1 MKTILPINLVLG
13 NYEIN
18 YDGEI
23 YQNGEIITLEQFNLS
38 TNLNVN
44 NNLLLAKI
52 VFSGLKLP
60 PIYWKDLELIYL
72 IENHRSIENVIIVPI
87 KPIEAIDYLGF
98 YIIPYYSNYLI
109 SKDGVLLKKS
119 NGSLITASLAA
130 TEYYTFRMTHDNGST
145 DNRLRHRILGLT
157 FKKYWTDPDD
167 LTINHIDGIRGHDAL
182 NNLEWLTLEDNIKHA
197 IDNELYGHV
206 KEIEVRN
213 IHTNQVYIYP
223 SQASVARELNISTT
237 TLGRYVDS
245 NGGKQ
250 LNGFQFRRFPCQDPW
265 PDIISDGNFEVTKP
279 CGQVIRCSS
288 IEAANLCNV
297 TRTSLMRILREGRN
311 GANGFI
317 VRRI

>member
-1 MKTILPINLVLG
+1 MKTILPINFVLG
-13 NYEIN
+13 NYEIS

-23 YQNGEIITLEQFNLS
+23 YQNGEIVTLDQFNEV
-38 TNLNVN
+38 TNLKVKDT
-44 NNLLLAKI
+44 LLLAKI
-52 VFSGLKLP
+52 IFSGLKLP
-60 PIYWKDLELIYL
+60 PIYWKNLELIYL
-72 IENHRSIENVIIVPI
+72 VENHKAVENVIIVPT
-87 KPIEAIDYLGF
+87 KPIEALDYPGF

-109 SKDGVLLKKS
+109 SEDGILLKKS
-119 NGSLITASLAA
+119 TGNLIKASLAN
-130 TEYYTFRMTHDNGST
+130 TEYYTYRMTHDNGST

-167 LTINHIDGIRGHDAL
+167 LTINHIDGIRGYDIL

-213 IHTNQVYIYP
+213 IHTNQVFIYP
-223 SQASVARELNISTT
+223 TQASVARELNISTT

-250 LNGFQFRRFPCQDPW
+250 LNGFQFRRFPCTDPW
-265 PDIISDGNFEVTKP
+265 PDIISDGNFEVIKP
-279 CGQVIRCSS
+279 TGDVIKCSS
-288 IEAANLCNV
+288 NEAAIICGV

-311 GANGFI
+311 STNGFI